1 MCVAG
6 SCQHKS
12 ESPVKFTSKSC
23 KVKKTAGFSKYTVQG
38 GDNEIVPVDMSK
50 LTKDDSTD
58 DSGDDA
64 YNGSSSAANSTA
76 TAGK

>member
-1 MCVAG
+1 MNVCTAG

-12 ESPVKFTSKSC
+12 EAPVKFTSKSC

-38 GDNEIVPVDMSK
+38 GDNDIVPVDLSN
-50 LTKDDSTD
+50 LTKDDSDD
-58 DSGDDA
+58 DSYD
-64 YNGSSSAANSTA
+64 GSSSAANSTA